1 LDAWVL
7 VVTDERTERGRLCDW
22 LKLDLQ
28 VDALA
33 VRGTEDALVQSAVAR
48 PTVVVGDAAAI
59 PALKAAATLQG
70 VPLVAIAIDRRQG
83 RRTGA
88 AAVVGRPVD
97 RAELV
102 AAVAAVLRTETGA
115 AKG

>member
-1 LDAWVL
+1 
-7 VVTDERTERGRLCDW
+7 
-22 LKLDLQ
+22 
-28 VDALA
+28 
-33 VRGTEDALVQSAVAR
+33 
-48 PTVVVGDAAAI
+48 
-59 PALKAAATLQG
+59 
-70 VPLVAIAIDRRQG
+70 VAIAIDRRQG